1 MQATASHSQHR
12 NLPMPLEGELLW
24 TPGPA
29 RLDEAEL
36 TRFMRWLKRER
47 QLTFADYDALHA
59 WSVRDLEGFWTAV
72 WEFFDIRASSPALR
86 ALGRREMPGA
96 EWFPGAR
103 LNYAEH
109 MLRHARTGQTALRFA
124 SESQPLQEIAWDSL
138 AGDVAR
144 LAARLRDFGVVPG
157 DRVVAFMPNIPHTL
171 VAFLACASVGAVW
184 SSCSTD
190 FGVRSVLD
198 RFQQIAPKVMIC
210 VDGYRYGGKAFDRR
224 KEARQIIEA
233 LPSLQQ
239 VISIRYLQE
248 ESPPPVPSAHDWH
261 ALLGDEIAPALSFA
275 QLPFD
280 HPLWIVY
287 SSGTTGLPK
296 AIVHGHGGII
306 LEMHKSLSLHCN
318 LRPGSCMFFYTT
330 SGWIMWNILVSALMV
345 GAIPMIYDGHPSQ
358 PETDVLWRLAAESGA
373 TLFGASPTYVSM
385 MQKNGV
391 VPKARYDYAQLEGIL
406 LTGSPVTCESMAW
419 LYENVKSDLWVTS
432 QSGGTDISAA
442 FVTGTC
448 LRPVYAGEIQCR
460 ALGVDVEAL
469 DDAGRVLFDEVGEL
483 VVRQPMPSMPL
494 YFWNDPDG
502 ARYRDSYF
510 TDYPGMW
517 RHGDFFRVNARGGCF
532 ISGRSDSTLNR
543 YGVRIGT
550 AEIYRAVEALPE
562 IADSL
567 IVNLDLEGGRFFMPM
582 FVKLAPGAVLD
593 DVLTAKVAET
603 LRREASPRHV
613 PDRLYAVEEIP
624 YTLTGKK
631 LEVPVRK
638 ILMGFE
644 VAKAAS
650 RDAMMNPASLDYFIQ
665 FAAEQR
671 DYQREASGS

>member
-1 MQATASHSQHR
+1 
-12 NLPMPLEGELLW
+12 MPLEGELLW

-29 RLDEAEL
+29 RIGEAEL

-47 QLTFADYDALHA
+47 QLDLADYDALHA
-59 WSVRDLEGFWTAV
+59 WSVRDLDAFWTAV
-72 WEFFDIRASSPALR
+72 WDFFQIRSATPRGA
-86 ALGRREMPGA
+86 ALGQRTMPGA
-96 EWFPGAR
+96 EWFPGTR

-109 MLRHARTGQTALRFA
+109 MLRHAREGQTALRFS
-124 SESQPLQEIAWDSL
+124 SETLPLQDISWDRL

-144 LAARLRDFGVVPG
+144 LAAQLRGFGVAPG

-171 VAFLACASVGAVW
+171 VAFLACASIGAVW

-224 KEARQIIEA
+224 EEARQIIEA
-233 LPSLQQ
+233 LPSLEQ

-248 ESPPPVPSAHDWH
+248 DSSPPVVTAHDWH
-261 ALLGDEIAPALSFA
+261 ALLADEAAPPLVFA

-296 AIVHGHGGII
+296 AIVHGHGGIV

-330 SGWIMWNILVSALMV
+330 SGWIMWNILVSSLMV
-345 GAIPMIYDGHPSQ
+345 GAIPMLYDGHPSQ

-391 VPKARYDYAQLEGIL
+391 VPRDDYDYRRLEGFL

-419 LYENVKSDLWVTS
+419 LYDNVKADLWVTS

-469 DDAGRVLFDEVGEL
+469 DDAGNVLVDEVGEL

-494 YFWNDPDG
+494 YFWNDPGD

-510 TDYPGMW
+510 NDYPGQW

-593 DVLTAKVAET
+593 DVLIGKIAET

-613 PDRLYAVEEIP
+613 PDRIYAVEEIP

-638 ILMGFE
+638 ILMGFD
-644 VAKAAS
+644 VTKAAS
-650 RDAMMNPASLDYFIQ
+650 RDAMMNPGSLDYFIR

-671 DYQREASGS
+671 DYQRQAPDA

>member
-1 MQATASHSQHR
+1 
-12 NLPMPLEGELLW
+12 MPLEGELLW

-29 RLDEAEL
+29 RIDEAEL

-47 QLTFADYDALHA
+47 QLDFADYDALHA
-59 WSVRDLEGFWTAV
+59 WSVHDLEGFWSAV
-72 WEFFDIRASSPALR
+72 WDFFDIQSSAPR
-86 ALGRREMPGA
+86 GKALGRREMPGA

-109 MLRHARTGQTALRFA
+109 MLRHARQGQTALRFS
-124 SESQPLQEIAWDSL
+124 SESLPLQEISWDVL
-138 AGDVAR
+138 AGDVAH
-144 LAARLRDFGVVPG
+144 LAAHLRKFGVVPG
-157 DRVVAFMPNIPHTL
+157 DRVVAFMPNIPQTL
-171 VAFLACASVGAVW
+171 VAFLACASLGAVW

-198 RFQQIAPKVMIC
+198 RFQQIAPKIMIC

-224 KEARQIIEA
+224 EEARQIIEA
-233 LPSLQQ
+233 LPSLEQ
-239 VISIRYLQE
+239 VISIRYLQKG
-248 ESPPPVPSAHDWH
+248 STPPVPTAHDWQ
-261 ALLGDEIAPALSFA
+261 ALLADEAAPALEFA

-318 LRPGSCMFFYTT
+318 LRPGGCMFFYTT

-373 TLFGASPTYVSM
+373 TLFGASPTYVAM

-391 VPKARYDYAQLEGIL
+391 VPKDRYDYSRLEGFL

-419 LYENVKSDLWVTS
+419 LYAEVKSDLWVTS

-469 DDAGRVLFDEVGEL
+469 DDAGRVLVDDVGEL

-494 YFWNDPDG
+494 YFWNDPGDV
-502 ARYRDSYF
+502 RYRDSYF
-510 TDYPGMW
+510 NDYPGFW

-550 AEIYRAVEALPE
+550 AEIYRAVQALPE

-582 FVKLAPGAVLD
+582 FVKLAPSATLD
-593 DVLTAKVAET
+593 EALVARIVET

-613 PDRLYAVEEIP
+613 PDQIYAVEEIP

-638 ILMGFE
+638 ILMGFD

-650 RDAMMNPASLDYFIQ
+650 RDAMMNPGSLDYFIR

-671 DYQREASGS
+671 DYQREAPRQG

>member
-1 MQATASHSQHR
+1 
-12 NLPMPLEGELLW
+12 MPLEGELLW

-47 QLTFADYDALHA
+47 QLTFTDYDALHA

-72 WEFFDIRASSPALR
+72 WEFFDIRSSSPTLR
-86 ALGRREMPGA
+86 ALGHREMPGA

-109 MLRHARTGQTALRFA
+109 MLRHAQTKQTALRFA
-124 SESQPLQEIAWDSL
+124 SEHQPLQEITWDSL

-157 DRVVAFMPNIPHTL
+157 DRVVAFMPNIPQTL

-224 KEARQIIEA
+224 EEARQIIEA

-248 ESPPPVPSAHDWH
+248 ESTPPVPSAHDWH
-261 ALLGDEIAPALSFA
+261 TLLGGEIAPALSFA

-358 PETDVLWRLAAESGA
+358 PETDILWRLAAESGA

-385 MQKNGV
+385 MQKNDV
-391 VPKARYDYAQLEGIL
+391 VPKARYDYAPLEGIL

-469 DDAGRVLFDEVGEL
+469 DDAGRVLVDEVGEL

-593 DVLTAKVAET
+593 DALTAKVAET

-650 RDAMMNPASLDYFIQ
+650 RDAMMNPGSLDYFIQ

-671 DYQREASGS
+671 DYQREASAS